1 MGPTDLLA
9 FVVHLFLL
17 YKVLCFICG
26 SDDGGVEVTLVLGE
40 FLLYFI
46 SSALF
51 TDLFSC
57 ERLFVTSYLLHFL
70 QTFFFLGEY
79 G

>member
-1 MGPTDLLA
+1 MGPIDLLA

-40 FLLYFI
+40 FLNSCYTSYLL
-46 SSALF
+46 LF
-51 TDLFSC
+51 LQTFSLV
-57 ERLFVTSYLLHFL
+57 RLFVTY
-70 QTFFFLGEY
+70 
-79 G
+79 